1 MRFFA
6 NSDATKNIKYLRWA
20 SKVLKI
26 ILVINTLNGLLGVCL
41 LFSGS
46 VTIIS
51 QTNVAQT
58 PDLLSTSSV
67 IFNVLAGVF
76 LIYTAARALELFA
89 DVAERIM
96 NTSEQQSQPLNSPDS
111 PSEKLTTGD

>member
-1 MRFFA
+1 MKFFA

-41 LFSGS
+41 LFSGGA
-46 VTIIS
+46 TIVS

-58 PDLLSTSSV
+58 PDLISTANV

-76 LIYTAARALELFA
+76 VVYTAARALELFA
-89 DVAERIM
+89 DVAEKILM
-96 NTSEQQSQPLNSPDS
+96 PSEQQLEVQPHQS
-111 PSEKLTTGD
+111 G